1 MASKRTK
8 EIHEETISKEEF
20 LDVVNR
26 LVKLE
31 KWAKEIEAQN
41 KKDKEEK
48 DMLMGQITKLKVDN
62 INLQKQLQ
70 DLETSRE
77 DGEISSL
84 EDIKDEIKKVKEEVR
99 NDMELAKIGWVDA
112 VKRNIKKQLKDEN
125 IVNTTL
131 EEEKMRQA
139 RRLNVRVIRLKE
151 GVSPDEDAQT
161 LGKMLGPT
169 NHQNL
174 EGWM

>member
-8 EIHEETISKEEF
+8 EIHEGTISKEEF

-99 NDMELAKIGWVDA
+99 NDMELAKIGWVD
-112 VKRNIKKQLKDEN
+112 V
-125 IVNTTL
+125 
-131 EEEKMRQA
+131 
-139 RRLNVRVIRLKE
+139 
-151 GVSPDEDAQT
+151 
-161 LGKMLGPT
+161 
-169 NHQNL
+169 
-174 EGWM
+174 